1 MAILVSNAPQ
11 RSDEWRQLRAGRLT
25 ASVVSAIYGR
35 RKDGK
40 ETAERRDL
48 RTRLALERILGKPLD
63 DGYVNADMQ
72 RGIDL
77 EAQARA
83 CYEMRIGLPVS
94 EVGFVY
100 WDDLMVGCSPDG
112 LVQDNGIIQIKCP
125 RPANLLAFIRTME
138 IPEDYRIQMI
148 HELMVTGRDWCDY
161 VNYCPDL
168 PGRLMMMVKGI
179 GRDEVAAHELNVR
192 QFLREVDEEEAQIR
206 ALQERA

>member
-1 MAILVSNAPQ
+1 MAVLVSNAPQ

-48 RTRLALERILGKPLD
+48 RTRLALERVLGKPLD
-63 DGYVNADMQ
+63 DGYMNADMQ

-83 CYEMRIGLPVS
+83 CYEIQTGNPVA

-112 LVQDNGIIQIKCP
+112 FVGEGGLVQIKCP
-125 RPANLLAFIRTME
+125 RPANHLAFLRTRD
-138 IPEDYRIQMI
+138 IPDDYRLQVI
-148 HELMVTGRDWCDY
+148 HEMWVTGRHWGDY
-161 VNYCPDL
+161 VSYCADMPE
-168 PGRLMMMVKGI
+168 RLMLAVQGVT
-179 GRDEVAAHELNVR
+179 GADVSAHELNVR